1 MGATKLYFGVE
12 IQAGQPGEIM
22 KTKMV
27 VVAASVILLCGCM
40 ASGVIVNEQQVQQ
53 FKRGETTEAQIIAVL
68 GAPTSRTN
76 INGQRS
82 ISYTGVQ
89 AQARPA
95 SFIPYIGG
103 LVGGSD
109 VRHSN
114 YTFSFDSSGKLV
126 NTVSNEGATGTGHG
140 FAAGGS
146 MPQAEDQPRQ
156 PNSR

>member
-1 MGATKLYFGVE
+1 MRMNAMAVT
-12 IQAGQPGEIM
+12 
-22 KTKMV
+22 
-27 VVAASVILLCGCM
+27 ASALLISGCM

-53 FKRGETTEAQIIAVL
+53 FKRGETTEGQIIAVL
-68 GAPTSRTN
+68 GAPTSRSN

-109 VRHSN
+109 IRHSN
-114 YTFSFDSSGKLV
+114 YTFSFDPNGKLA
-126 NTVSNEGATGTGHG
+126 NIVSTEGATGTGHG

-146 MPQAEDQPRQ
+146 MPQTEAQPRQ
-156 PNSR
+156 PDSK